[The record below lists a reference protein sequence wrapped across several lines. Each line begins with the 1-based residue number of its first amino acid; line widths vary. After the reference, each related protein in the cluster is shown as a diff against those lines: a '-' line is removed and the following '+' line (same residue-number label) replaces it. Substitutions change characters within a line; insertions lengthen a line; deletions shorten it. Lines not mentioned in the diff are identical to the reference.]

1 MTPGDRPFTNSEMLG
16 SLGAWVGLQK
26 HFKLTRNNVQAIK
39 SKTGLYM
46 QHRHG
51 YFHTHRNLA
60 DRKRCRCKTRVY
72 TDWDTQVCTVRSARA
87 SRGRNWVVN
96 LDVKKIDSGER
107 TSFEFSE
114 WRVTYTSFRAKLI
127 IIYRPPHSQVRNI
140 QSPLVYSS
148 RNSVPILS
156 QSFCLQSR
164 FYYLVTLIFI

>member
-1 MTPGDRPFTNSEMLG
+1 MTNVMSLIVRSLDSMISNLEKVLRDFTLEMETKNK
-16 SLGAWVGLQK
+16 QTNKK
-26 HFKLTRNNVQAIK
+26 HFPGQP
-39 SKTGLYM
+39 
-46 QHRHG
+46 Q
-51 YFHTHRNLA
+51 
-60 DRKRCRCKTRVY
+60 CEC
-72 TDWDTQVCTVRSARA
+72 
-87 SRGRNWVVN
+87 
-96 LDVKKIDSGER
+96 
-107 TSFEFSE
+107 SFEFSE

>member
-1 MTPGDRPFTNSEMLG
+1 MTMIIMTNVM
-16 SLGAWVGLQK
+16 SL
-26 HFKLTRNNVQAIK
+26 I
-39 SKTGLYM
+39 
-46 QHRHG
+46 
-51 YFHTHRNLA
+51 
-60 DRKRCRCKTRVY
+60 
-72 TDWDTQVCTVRSARA
+72 VRSLD
-87 SRGRNWVVN
+87 SMINN
-96 LDVKKIDSGER
+96 LEKVLRPNVGDGNKKQTNKQTNKRHFPGQPQCEC
-107 TSFEFSE
+107 SFEFSE